1 MDEKKSTIIKHIK
14 KRITELEELGEVYS
28 EEKINN
34 LAENLSKTDKTIGE
48 IYTLIDNKFSNQVRK
63 VNHNNYLASL
73 KEYYISSI
81 DKLKRGNNCY
91 LLSYDQGIKVL
102 EQANVKVLKE
112 LNPYLNVVSINKVNK
127 GTQKENSV
135 SNDYELI
142 MSDIAYLLNIDY
154 AKTYRVFDKNMDP
167 KGVININFEEEN
179 ERFLTLEEAL
189 RFIEEESPSFTLTQ
203 KLKDYHDKQVR
214 FGLKQI
220 KNKKD
225 YKDNIEYV
233 IDLFKALP
241 DITTKNLN
249 ELKKSYFNMKV
260 FELLTNSLNN
270 NLSNFGI
277 IVNKESKKYT
287 YRLSPSY
294 NKYTTELE
302 TLNSEETIC
311 NFFIV
316 NKRELLNTLIQ
327 NYYKDIKQLLT
338 LIANNKKSLLPIIS
352 QIIKEHLNYDE
363 YNKYYKVITDNIVM
377 IEECVALKKIS
388 TQDTEDDEEINKTND
403 ALYNERIA
411 PFMENYV
418 SDEYEEPF
426 KGSTILTAIVAFILC
441 ATIVIV
447 LLAIYAISKM
457 NM

>member
-154 AKTYRVFDKNMDP
+154 AKTYRVFDKNMEP

-233 IDLFKALP
+233 RKILKNTVTNTSLREDYISVDKAES
-241 DITTKNLN
+241 N
-249 ELKKSYFNMKV
+249 
-260 FELLTNSLNN
+260 
-270 NLSNFGI
+270 SNFFKYNNK
-277 IVNKESKKYT
+277 VNKHLDKEAGHS
-287 YRLSPSY
+287 
-294 NKYTTELE
+294 
-302 TLNSEETIC
+302 
-311 NFFIV
+311 
-316 NKRELLNTLIQ
+316 
-327 NYYKDIKQLLT
+327 
-338 LIANNKKSLLPIIS
+338 
-352 QIIKEHLNYDE
+352 IIKEH
-363 YNKYYKVITDNIVM
+363 
-377 IEECVALKKIS
+377 
-388 TQDTEDDEEINKTND
+388 INKFGTD
-403 ALYNERIA
+403 YRFETL
-411 PFMENYV
+411 ENPV
-418 SDEYEEPF
+418 KELRDR
-426 KGSTILTAIVAFILC
+426 KVDNNTLGRVQ
-441 ATIVIV
+441 
-447 LLAIYAISKM
+447 K
-457 NM
+457 N

>member
-1 MDEKKSTIIKHIK
+1 
-14 KRITELEELGEVYS
+14 
-28 EEKINN
+28 
-34 LAENLSKTDKTIGE
+34 
-48 IYTLIDNKFSNQVRK
+48 
-63 VNHNNYLASL
+63 
-73 KEYYISSI
+73 
-81 DKLKRGNNCY
+81 
-91 LLSYDQGIKVL
+91 
-102 EQANVKVLKE
+102 
-112 LNPYLNVVSINKVNK
+112 
-127 GTQKENSV
+127 
-135 SNDYELI
+135 
-142 MSDIAYLLNIDY
+142 
-154 AKTYRVFDKNMDP
+154 
-167 KGVININFEEEN
+167 
-179 ERFLTLEEAL
+179 
-189 RFIEEESPSFTLTQ
+189 
-203 KLKDYHDKQVR
+203 
-214 FGLKQI
+214 
-220 KNKKD
+220 
-225 YKDNIEYV
+225 
-233 IDLFKALP
+233 
-241 DITTKNLN
+241 
-249 ELKKSYFNMKV
+249 MKV

-411 PFMENYV
+411 PFVENYV

>member
-1 MDEKKSTIIKHIK
+1 MDEKKNAILKHIK
-14 KRITELEELGEVYS
+14 KRLTELEELGKVYS
-28 EEKINN
+28 EEKIND

-48 IYTLIDNKFSNQVRK
+48 VYTLVDNKFSNQVRK

-127 GTQKENSV
+127 GVQKENSV

-142 MSDIAYLLNIDY
+142 LSDIAYLLNVDY
-154 AKTYRVFDKNMDP
+154 AKTYRVFDKNMEP
-167 KGVININFEEEN
+167 RGVININFEEEN

-203 KLKDYHDKQVR
+203 KVKDYHDKKIR
-214 FGLKQI
+214 FGLKHI
-220 KNKKD
+220 ETKKE
-225 YKDNIEYV
+225 YKENLEYV

-249 ELKKSYFNMKV
+249 ELKKAYFNMKV

-302 TLNSEETIC
+302 TLNKEESIC

-316 NKRELLNTLIQ
+316 EKRELLNTIIQ
-327 NYYKDIKQLLT
+327 NHYKDVKQLLT
-338 LIANNKKSLLPIIS
+338 LIANNKKSLLVIIS

-363 YNKYYKVITDNIVM
+363 YNKYYKIISENLAM
-377 IEECVALKKIS
+377 IDECVALKKIS
-388 TQDTEDDEEINKTND
+388 TGDNEDDDEINKINTE
-403 ALYNERIA
+403 LYAERIA
-411 PFMENYV
+411 PFVDNYV
-418 SDEYEEPF
+418 SDEYEEPS

-441 ATIVIV
+441 GTIAVV

>member
-1 MDEKKSTIIKHIK
+1 MDEKKNTIVKHIK

-127 GTQKENSV
+127 GTQKENSI

-154 AKTYRVFDKNMDP
+154 AKTYRVFDKNMEP

-203 KLKDYHDKQVR
+203 KLKDYHDKKVR

-249 ELKKSYFNMKV
+249 ELKKSYLNMKV
-260 FELLTNSLNN
+260 FEILTNSLNN

-338 LIANNKKSLLPIIS
+338 LIANNKKSLLAIMS

-363 YNKYYKVITDNIVM
+363 YNKYYKVITNNIVM

-388 TQDTEDDEEINKTND
+388 TYDTEDDEEINKTND

-418 SDEYEEPF
+418 SDEYEEPS

>member
-1 MDEKKSTIIKHIK
+1 MDEKKSAIIKHIK

-154 AKTYRVFDKNMDP
+154 AKTYRVFDKNMEP

-411 PFMENYV
+411 PFVENYV